1 MDLQDGEREGRVWAH
16 ILDRKESPHRWP
28 LRAAREGELLGYV
41 QRFAA
46 KGHAQGVLSA
56 VEDFCRAR
64 KLWLKVAGG
73 DKAAVLEK
81 VVDVLKPKSV
91 LEVGSYVG
99 FSAIRLGAAVQRW
112 GGQVV
117 SLEMDPVLALI
128 ARQMVAHAGLEAVVQ
143 IQLGHSEVRLDRLC
157 GSSSF
162 DLVFFDQRGSRFRE
176 DLEKLEEMGALHP
189 KAVLIADNVLK
200 PGAPTFLWYVCAA
213 PGWRSL
219 IVELGDFGPCGV
231 LDWMS
236 VSQKVAAEQRS
247 QESPELPE
255 KIQHLA
261 WQADGMRWSFL
272 AAEVLRLP

>member
-1 MDLQDGEREGRVWAH
+1 
-16 ILDRKESPHRWP
+16 
-28 LRAAREGELLGYV
+28 
-41 QRFAA
+41 
-46 KGHAQGVLSA
+46 
-56 VEDFCRAR
+56 
-64 KLWLKVAGG
+64 
-73 DKAAVLEK
+73 
-81 VVDVLKPKSV
+81 
-91 LEVGSYVG
+91 
-99 FSAIRLGAAVQRW
+99 
-112 GGQVV
+112 
-117 SLEMDPVLALI
+117 MDPVLALI

-261 WQADGMRWSFL
+261 WQADEMRWRSIDYHVTPQEWTAF
-272 AAEVLRLP
+272 AEYMKASLEGVASHNSVRIVRISCPIFV